1 MAGLCGIKIS
11 GHSATDRSV
20 WRSVALCPLI
30 FMPHNPAIPTS
41 VLYGFLLV
49 LARISGVFVFL
60 PLPGL
65 QAGPSAAK
73 ITLAMVLTFGMYSR
87 WPVLD
92 PVPGSMLQ
100 VSGWMIAEAAI
111 GLATGL
117 AVAFIIE
124 AVTFAAQA
132 ISTQAGFAYASTV
145 DPNTEADS
153 TVLLLLAQLTAGML
167 FFAMGFDRLVLT
179 ILSRS
184 LETHPPGAFLA
195 SRASVEAFVMLGSN
209 IFTTGLHLALPL
221 MTLLFLI
228 DLSIGLLG
236 HLNSQLQLIAL
247 AFPAKMIT
255 ALAALSLLVLLIP
268 KLYQQLGAASFGVLG
283 RLLGL

>member
-1 MAGLCGIKIS
+1 MN
-11 GHSATDRSV
+11 V
-20 WRSVALCPLI
+20 
-30 FMPHNPAIPTS
+30 NPAIPTS
-41 VLYGFLLV
+41 LLYGFLLV

-73 ITLAMVLTFGMYSR
+73 ITLAMILTFGMYSR
-87 WPVLD
+87 WPALNQI
-92 PVPGSMLQ
+92 PGSMMQ
-100 VSGWMIAEAAI
+100 VAGWMIAEAAI

-117 AVAFIIE
+117 AVAFLIE

-132 ISTQAGFAYASTV
+132 ISTQAGFAYASTI
-145 DPNTEADS
+145 DPNTQADS
-153 TVLLLLAQLTAGML
+153 TVLILLAQLTAGLL
-167 FFAMGFDRLVLT
+167 FFAMGLDRVLLT
-179 ILSRS
+179 ILARS
-184 LETHPPGAFLA
+184 LDTHPPGAFVA
-195 SRASVEAFVMLGSN
+195 SRASVEALVMLGSS
-209 IFTTGLHLALPL
+209 IFSTGLHLALPL

-247 AFPAKMIT
+247 AFPAKMLA
-255 ALAALSLLVLLIP
+255 ALAALSFLVLLIP
-268 KLYQQLGAASFGVLG
+268 KLYQQLGGAAFTALG

>member
-1 MAGLCGIKIS
+1 M
-11 GHSATDRSV
+11 HS
-20 WRSVALCPLI
+20 
-30 FMPHNPAIPTS
+30 NPAIPTS

-65 QAGPSAAK
+65 EAGPSAAK
-73 ITLAMVLTFGMYSR
+73 ITLAMILTFGMYSR

-92 PVPGSMLQ
+92 PVPESMLQ
-100 VSGWMIAEAAI
+100 VGGWMLAEAAI

-117 AVAFIIE
+117 AVAFLIE
-124 AVTFAAQA
+124 AVTFGAQA
-132 ISTQAGFAYASTV
+132 ISTQAGFAYASTI

-153 TVLLLLAQLTAGML
+153 TVLILLAQLTAGLL
-167 FFAMGFDRLVLT
+167 FFAMGFDRVLLT
-179 ILSRS
+179 ILARS
-184 LETHPPGAFLA
+184 LETHPPGAFIA
-195 SRASVEAFVMLGSN
+195 SHASVEALVMLGSS
-209 IFTTGLHLALPL
+209 IFSTGIHLALPL

-247 AFPAKMIT
+247 AFPAKMLA
-255 ALAALSLLVLLIP
+255 ALAALSFLVLLIP
-268 KLYQQLGAASFGVLG
+268 RLYQQLGADAFTALG

>member
-1 MAGLCGIKIS
+1 M
-11 GHSATDRSV
+11 
-20 WRSVALCPLI
+20 
-30 FMPHNPAIPTS
+30 HNSPAIPTS

-49 LARISGVFVFL
+49 LARIAGVFVFL

-73 ITLAMVLTFGMYSR
+73 ITLAMILTFGMYSR
-87 WPVLD
+87 WPVLN
-92 PVPGSMLQ
+92 PAPGSMVQ
-100 VSGWMIAEAAI
+100 VAGWMIAEAGI

-117 AVAFIIE
+117 AVAFLIE

-132 ISTQAGFAYASTV
+132 ISTQAGFAYASTI

-153 TVLLLLAQLTAGML
+153 TVLILMAQLTAGLL
-167 FFAMGFDRLVLT
+167 FFAMGFDRVLLT

-184 LETHPPGAFLA
+184 LETHPPGAFLVT
-195 SRASVEAFVMLGSN
+195 RASVEGLLMLGSS

-247 AFPAKMIT
+247 AFPAKMLA
-255 ALAALSLLVLLIP
+255 ALAALSFLVLLIP
-268 KLYQQLGAASFGVLG
+268 KLYQQLGAAAFTALG
-283 RLLGL
+283 RMLGL

>member
-1 MAGLCGIKIS
+1 M
-11 GHSATDRSV
+11 HV
-20 WRSVALCPLI
+20 
-30 FMPHNPAIPTS
+30 NPAIPTS

-65 QAGPSAAK
+65 EAGPSAAK
-73 ITLAMVLTFGMYSR
+73 ITLAMILTFGMYSR
-87 WPVLD
+87 WPMLD
-92 PVPGSMLQ
+92 PIPESMLQ
-100 VSGWMIAEAAI
+100 VAGWMLAEAAI

-117 AVAFIIE
+117 AVAFLIE

-132 ISTQAGFAYASTV
+132 ISTQAGFAYASTI

-153 TVLLLLAQLTAGML
+153 TVLLLLAQLTAGLL
-167 FFAMGFDRLVLT
+167 FFAMGFDRVLLT
-179 ILSRS
+179 ILARS
-184 LETHPPGAFLA
+184 LETHPPGAFIV
-195 SRASVEAFVMLGSN
+195 SRASVEGLVMLGSS
-209 IFTTGLHLALPL
+209 IFSTGVHLALPL

-247 AFPAKMIT
+247 AFPAKMLA
-255 ALAALSLLVLLIP
+255 ALAALSFLVLLIP
-268 KLYQQLGAASFGVLG
+268 KLYQQLGAAAFTALG

>member
-1 MAGLCGIKIS
+1 
-11 GHSATDRSV
+11 
-20 WRSVALCPLI
+20 
-30 FMPHNPAIPTS
+30 
-41 VLYGFLLV
+41 
-49 LARISGVFVFL
+49 
-60 PLPGL
+60 
-65 QAGPSAAK
+65 
-73 ITLAMVLTFGMYSR
+73 MYSR

-92 PVPGSMLQ
+92 PVPTSMLQ

-184 LETHPPGAFLA
+184 LETHPPGAFLV
-195 SRASVEAFVMLGSN
+195 SRASVEALVMLGSN

-268 KLYQQLGAASFGVLG
+268 KLYQQLGAASFSALG

>member
-1 MAGLCGIKIS
+1 M
-11 GHSATDRSV
+11 HSN
-20 WRSVALCPLI
+20 L
-30 FMPHNPAIPTS
+30 AIPTS

-73 ITLAMVLTFGMYSR
+73 ITLAMILTFGMYSR
-87 WPVLD
+87 WPVLN
-92 PVPGSMLQ
+92 PVPDSMLQ
-100 VSGWMIAEAAI
+100 VAGWMLAEAAI
-111 GLATGL
+111 GLATGI
-117 AVAFIIE
+117 AVAILIE

-132 ISTQAGFAYASTV
+132 ISTQAGFAYASTI

-153 TVLLLLAQLTAGML
+153 TVLLLLAQLTAGLL
-167 FFAMGFDRLVLT
+167 FFAMGFDRVVLT
-179 ILSRS
+179 ILARS
-184 LETHPPGAFLA
+184 LETHPPGAFIA
-195 SRASVEAFVMLGSN
+195 SRASVEALVMLGSS
-209 IFTTGLHLALPL
+209 IFSTGLHLALPL

-247 AFPAKMIT
+247 AFPAKMLA
-255 ALAALSLLVLLIP
+255 ALAALSFLVLLIP
-268 KLYQQLGAASFGVLG
+268 KLYQQLGAAAFTALG

>member
-1 MAGLCGIKIS
+1 M
-11 GHSATDRSV
+11 H
-20 WRSVALCPLI
+20 VA
-30 FMPHNPAIPTS
+30 PAIPIS
-41 VLYGFLLV
+41 LLYGFLLV

-65 QAGPSAAK
+65 EAGPSAAK

-87 WPVLD
+87 WPALD
-92 PVPGSMLQ
+92 PVPQSMLQ
-100 VSGWMIAEAAI
+100 LSGWMIAEAAI

-124 AVTFAAQA
+124 AITFGAQA
-132 ISTQAGFAYASTV
+132 ISTQAGFAYASTI

-153 TVLLLLAQLTAGML
+153 TVLLLLAQLSAGLL
-167 FFAMGFDRLVLT
+167 FFAMGFDRLLLT

-184 LETHPPGAFLA
+184 LETAPPGAFLA
-195 SRASVEAFVMLGSN
+195 SRASVEALVMLGSN

-236 HLNSQLQLIAL
+236 HLNSQLQLISL
-247 AFPAKMIT
+247 AFPAKMIA

-268 KLYQQLGAASFGVLG
+268 KLYQQLGAASFSALG

>member
-1 MAGLCGIKIS
+1 MHPA
-11 GHSATDRSV
+11 A
-20 WRSVALCPLI
+20 
-30 FMPHNPAIPTS
+30 AIPPP

-65 QAGPSAAK
+65 EAGPSAAK
-73 ITLAMVLTFGMYSR
+73 LMLAMVLTFGMYSR
-87 WPVLD
+87 WPALD
-92 PVPGSMLQ
+92 TVPQSMMQLA
-100 VSGWMIAEAAI
+100 GWMVVEAAI
-111 GLATGL
+111 GVATSLA
-117 AVAFIIE
+117 AAFLIE
-124 AVTFAAQA
+124 AVMFAAQA
-132 ISTQAGFAYASTV
+132 ISTQAGFAYASTI

-153 TVLLLLAQLTAGML
+153 TVLLILAQMIAGLL
-167 FFAMGFDRLVLT
+167 FFAMGFDRVVLT
-179 ILSRS
+179 ILARS
-184 LETHPPGAFLA
+184 LETHPPGAFVA
-195 SRASVEAFVMLGSN
+195 SRANIEALVLLGSS
-209 IFTTGLHLALPL
+209 IFSTGVHLALPL

-255 ALAALSLLVLLIP
+255 ALAALSFLVLLIP
-268 KLYQQLGAASFGVLG
+268 KLYQQLGEASFTALG

>member
-1 MAGLCGIKIS
+1 MHTNL
-11 GHSATDRSV
+11 
-20 WRSVALCPLI
+20 
-30 FMPHNPAIPTS
+30 AIPTS
-41 VLYGFLLV
+41 LLFGFLLV

-65 QAGPSAAK
+65 QAGPSVAK

-92 PVPGSMLQ
+92 PVPTSMLQ

-184 LETHPPGAFLA
+184 LETHPPGAFLV
-195 SRASVEAFVMLGSN
+195 SRASVEALVMLGSN
-209 IFTTGLHLALPL
+209 NFTTGLHLALPL

-268 KLYQQLGAASFGVLG
+268 KLYQQLGAASFSALG

>member
-1 MAGLCGIKIS
+1 M
-11 GHSATDRSV
+11 HPT
-20 WRSVALCPLI
+20 
-30 FMPHNPAIPTS
+30 PAIPPS

-49 LARISGVFVFL
+49 LARISGIFVFL

-65 QAGPSAAK
+65 EAGPSAAK

-87 WPVLD
+87 WPALD
-92 PVPGSMLQ
+92 AVPQSMLQ
-100 VSGWMIAEAAI
+100 LAGWMLAEAAI

-117 AVAFIIE
+117 AAAFLIE

-132 ISTQAGFAYASTV
+132 ISTQAGFAYASTI

-153 TVLLLLAQLTAGML
+153 TVLLMLAQLTAGLL
-167 FFAMGFDRLVLT
+167 FFAMGFDRVMLT
-179 ILSRS
+179 ILARS
-184 LETHPPGAFLA
+184 LETHPPGAFVV
-195 SRASVEAFVMLGSN
+195 SRANVEALVMLGSS
-209 IFTTGLHLALPL
+209 IFSTGVHLALPL
-221 MTLLFLI
+221 MALLFLI

-268 KLYQQLGAASFGVLG
+268 KLFQQLGEASFTALG

>member
-1 MAGLCGIKIS
+1 MHAS
-11 GHSATDRSV
+11 
-20 WRSVALCPLI
+20 
-30 FMPHNPAIPTS
+30 PAIPTS
-41 VLYGFLLV
+41 LLYGFLLV

-73 ITLAMVLTFGMYSR
+73 ITLSMVLTFGMYSR

-92 PVPGSMLQ
+92 PVPGSMIQ
-100 VSGWMIAEAAI
+100 VAGWMIAEAAI
-111 GLATGL
+111 GVATGL
-117 AVAFIIE
+117 AVAFTIE
-124 AVTFAAQA
+124 AITFAAQA
-132 ISTQAGFAYASTV
+132 ISTQAGFAYASTI

-153 TVLLLLAQLTAGML
+153 TVLIMLAQLTAGLL
-167 FFAMGFDRLVLT
+167 FFTMGLDRVLLT
-179 ILSRS
+179 VLSRS
-184 LETHPPGAFLA
+184 LETHPPGAFTA
-195 SRASVEAFVMLGSN
+195 SRASVEALVMLGSN

-247 AFPAKMIT
+247 AFPAKMIA
-255 ALAALSLLVLLIP
+255 ALAALSLLILLIP
-268 KLYQQLGAASFGVLG
+268 KLYQQLGAASLSALG